1 MKRNGTDL
9 DDLQNNDF
17 EEINPP
23 CKIFIERF
31 STVIK
36 FIEMESSMPEA
47 DIL

>member
-1 MKRNGTDL
+1 MTIRGDESTM
-9 DDLQNNDF
+9 Q
-17 EEINPP
+17 
-23 CKIFIERF
+23 IFIERF